1 MYIYI
6 YIYMIMCVAAIVRN
20 VVKKNYICKCHINSF
35 AIPVLQTVIITVSVL
50 LFIFGMCVISLSTA
64 LL

>member
-1 MYIYI
+1 MV
-6 YIYMIMCVAAIVRN
+6 MCVAAIVHN
-20 VVKKNYICKCHINSF
+20 VINFLDICKCHINSF

-50 LFIFGMCVISLSTA
+50 LFTFGMCVISLSTA

>member
-1 MYIYI
+1 MYIY
-6 YIYMIMCVAAIVRN
+6 MVMCVAAIVHN
-20 VVKKNYICKCHINSF
+20 VINFWDICKCHINSF

-50 LFIFGMCVISLSTA
+50 LFTFGTCVISLSTA

>member
-1 MYIYI
+1 MYIY
-6 YIYMIMCVAAIVRN
+6 MVMCVAAIVHN
-20 VVKKNYICKCHINSF
+20 VVNFLFICKCQVNSF

-50 LFIFGMCVISLSTA
+50 LFTFGMCVISLSTA